1 MVSGPARATDPLSGA
16 ASAERPVAS
25 PRPGGLV
32 DADSTGDERI
42 AGAAVG
48 DSRTDK
54 AQQTG
59 SLRIPMRRRRL
70 RGIVF
75 ATLAMCS
82 LILIAAVISRVGHAS
97 NEAAALPAFPTSII
111 PSVVAPSASAT
122 VVAAPDTARPA
133 PTPTAE
139 PSTGTVRI
147 DRPAVPGRVW
157 LDGKKLTVPST
168 SVSCGAHQVKIG
180 RGHARSVQIPCGGE
194 FVISR

>member
-1 MVSGPARATDPLSGA
+1 MVSGPAHATDPLSGA
-16 ASAERPVAS
+16 ASAARPIAS
-25 PRPGGLV
+25 PRAGASVGP
-32 DADSTGDERI
+32 DSTGDERI
-42 AGAAVG
+42 AGVAVG

-59 SLRIPMRRRRL
+59 SLRIPMRRRRRL

-97 NEAAALPAFPTSII
+97 NEAASLPRFPTSI
-111 PSVVAPSASAT
+111 PSVVAPSASAA
-122 VVAAPDTARPA
+122 VVAAPNAARLA
-133 PTPTAE
+133 PTPPTE

-157 LDGKKLTVPST
+157 LDGKKLTVPAT
-168 SVSCGAHQVKIG
+168 SVSCGAHQVKVG